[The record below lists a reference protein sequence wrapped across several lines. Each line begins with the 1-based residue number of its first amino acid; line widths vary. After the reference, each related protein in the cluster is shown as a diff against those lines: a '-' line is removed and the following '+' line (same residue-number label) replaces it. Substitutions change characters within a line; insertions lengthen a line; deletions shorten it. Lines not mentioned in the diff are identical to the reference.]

1 MKYFIIGGDAAG
13 MSAAMQI
20 VRHDKEAEITVLE
33 EGSTYSYA
41 QCGLPYYIGGLVHDT
56 DDLIARS
63 VETFRTKYNID
74 ARTRTRATEVD
85 THAKKVTAEDLETG
99 SRCQLSY
106 DKLLIATGARPS
118 MPDWDQPDLDNIV
131 TLKTIPDAKMLH
143 RLLTPSIKKVVIIGG
158 GYIGLEMA
166 EAFSRHELDVRMIQR
181 SSHLGTQIDDD
192 IASCINDEAHKQKI
206 KICLNE
212 EVSGFR
218 GQNNKV
224 SHVLTKDA
232 SYEAD
237 LVLVATGIIPN
248 TDFLGDAFET
258 FKNGALIV
266 NRYLETSIPDVF
278 AAGDCAVQYHRIK
291 DADDYVP
298 LGTHANKMGRI
309 AGLNM
314 VGSRRKYAG
323 MVGTS
328 VMKFFDITIG
338 RTGLT
343 EQEAREF
350 GFDAVS
356 ETVETTD
363 IASYYPTHD
372 WLKVKLISD
381 KASGRLLGGQAVGR
395 SGADKR
401 IDVLATALF
410 SGLTVEEIQDL
421 DLSYAPPYNNVWDPI
436 QKAARRLD

>member
-1 MKYFIIGGDAAG
+1 MKYIIIGGDAAG

-20 VRHDKEAEITVLE
+20 VRHDQEAEIITLE
-33 EGSTYSYA
+33 EGTIYSYA
-41 QCGLPYYIGGLVHDT
+41 QCGLPYYISGQVHDT
-56 DDLIARS
+56 EDLIARS
-63 VETFRTKYNID
+63 VETFRDKYNID
-74 ARTRTRATEVD
+74 ARIRTRATAVD
-85 THAKKVTAEDLETG
+85 GSAKTVTASDLDSGQTFE
-99 SRCQLSY
+99 LSY
-106 DKLLIATGARPS
+106 DKLLIASGASPLIPEWENRA
-118 MPDWDQPDLDNIV
+118 LENIV
-131 TLKTIPDAKMLH
+131 TLKTIPDAEAIH

-166 EAFSRHELDVRMIQR
+166 EAFKRHEMDVRIIQR

-192 IASCINDEAHKQKI
+192 MAIHIHEEAHKQKI
-206 KICLNE
+206 KLCLNE
-212 EVSGFR
+212 EVKGFSGNGR
-218 GQNNKV
+218 V
-224 SHVLTKDA
+224 THVLTKDA

-237 LVLVATGIIPN
+237 LVLVATGILPN
-248 TDFLGDAFET
+248 TAFLGDEFKTFE
-258 FKNGALIV
+258 NGALKV
-266 NRYLETSIPDVF
+266 DRYLETNVPDVY
-278 AAGDCAVQYHRIK
+278 AAGDCAVQYHRLK
-291 DADDYVP
+291 EKDDYVP

-328 VMKFFDITIG
+328 VMKFFDITVG

-343 EQEAREF
+343 EQEARKL
-350 GFDAVS
+350 GFDAIS
-356 ETVETTD
+356 ESIKTTD

-372 WLKVKLISD
+372 WLRIKLISE

-410 SGLTVEEIQDL
+410 AGLTVDDLQDL

-436 QKAARRLD
+436 QKAARQLN